1 MARGLRVSIA
11 LLGVVSTSA
20 WVPNVMRSGKKMA
33 AVPRHLQ
40 GASSRARESP
50 RASSVASGGASTMTL
65 ASSNGESSVSM
76 PKMTNAWEVHKFGG
90 ASLATPE
97 LYRTVGDLLIRESQG
112 RGNGAIPTMAIVSA
126 MGGMTDKLVTVVD
139 SALEDFEQAKRNL
152 YDTVERQVSTLRELA
167 PPEITD
173 EIEAR
178 IRRDAEDILSVV
190 QSLRMIQTV
199 PAVTMEVVTGFGEI
213 WSAQTLHAYL
223 ATKGIPC
230 DWIDAREILVVKG
243 ADGGLGEKGAASTG
257 GVTPLWGET
266 SSRMAA
272 WWTNRG
278 AEKGFLEL
286 DYTTQAPIVVVTG
299 FVATSAT
306 GVPTTLKRSGSDYS
320 ATIFGKLLA
329 SSRVTMWKNTDGVYT
344 ADPRRVPDAFSI
356 KSLKYDEAM
365 ELAYFGA
372 QVLHPSAMIP
382 CIENNIPVYVRNI
395 FNPEF
400 EGTIIQGRSTSLK
413 SRMEGWST
421 ETEGSLSD
429 EGEIPIK
436 GLTSVDQVAMV
447 TLEGAAMAVG
457 GVAERFMN
465 AMSNADVNVLMITQV
480 RKKQRNR
487 QTISF
492 SIKKVAQTLI

>member
-1 MARGLRVSIA
+1 MSLKWAR
-11 LLGVVSTSA
+11 
-20 WVPNVMRSGKKMA
+20 
-33 AVPRHLQ
+33 
-40 GASSRARESP
+40 
-50 RASSVASGGASTMTL
+50 
-65 ASSNGESSVSM
+65 
-76 PKMTNAWEVHKFGG
+76 
-90 ASLATPE
+90 
-97 LYRTVGDLLIRESQG
+97 
-112 RGNGAIPTMAIVSA
+112 
-126 MGGMTDKLVTVVD
+126 
-139 SALEDFEQAKRNL
+139 
-152 YDTVERQVSTLRELA
+152 
-167 PPEITD
+167 
-173 EIEAR
+173 
-178 IRRDAEDILSVV
+178 
-190 QSLRMIQTV
+190 
-199 PAVTMEVVTGFGEI
+199 
-213 WSAQTLHAYL
+213 
-223 ATKGIPC
+223 
-230 DWIDAREILVVKG
+230 

-480 RKKQRNR
+480 RKEQRNR